1 MIKWTRIL
9 FVGVLL
15 TAASCTAVASAG
27 ARANVAHEAGAGTV
41 NLAKTA
47 RGYILVSSTGFTL
60 YEFTKD
66 SSGMDTC
73 VEISG
78 CSHFWPAL
86 TVTGAPTAG
95 PGVKASLLSTIT
107 LPGGTSQVT
116 YAGHPLYTY
125 SGDSGPGETDYVG
138 ARAFGGY
145 WYALR
150 RRGQAVR

>member
-1 MIKWTRIL
+1 MIKRTRIL

-15 TAASCTAVASAG
+15 AAVSCAAVATAG
-27 ARANVAHEAGAGTV
+27 ARSSVAHSAGTATV

-60 YEFTKD
+60 YEFTRD
-66 SSGMDTC
+66 SGDKNSC
-73 VEISG
+73 IEVSG
-78 CSHFWPAL
+78 CPHFWPAVP
-86 TVTGAPTAG
+86 TTGAPTAG

-107 LPGGTSQVT
+107 LPDGTSQVT
-116 YAGHPLYTY
+116 YAGHPLYTFT
-125 SGDSGPGETDYVG
+125 GDSGPGETDYVG

-150 RRGQAVR
+150 RSGRAVR

>member
-1 MIKWTRIL
+1 MTKWTRIL
-9 FVGVLL
+9 LVGVLL
-15 TAASCTAVASAG
+15 AVASSAAIASAG
-27 ARANVAHEAGAGTV
+27 ARSSLAHEAGTATV

-66 SSGMDTC
+66 SSGKDSC

-78 CSHFWPAL
+78 CPHFWPAL
-86 TVTGAPTAG
+86 PVTGAPTAG
-95 PGVKASLLSTIT
+95 TGVKASLLSTIT
-107 LPGGTSQVT
+107 LPDGTSQVT

-125 SGDSGPGETDYVG
+125 SGDSGPGETGYVG
-138 ARAFGGY
+138 VRAFGGY

-150 RRGQAVR
+150 RSGRAVR